1 MSLMQ
6 RFLQQSL
13 KFQIN
18 SFLIFLFVITVIL
31 IFGFSQSLSS
41 MQFQYIKNNKREYFL
56 SMERSIMES
65 DIYFINICLL
75 QYENIIKFFNSEIY
89 HYNNNETI
97 LLDFYQRV
105 KIPKHIIEKKIH
117 IFDNYSE
124 LNDYPVYNETSSEDK
139 KKIYIYC
146 ALNDS
151 NSCQIITDLISA
163 NSLSNLNQNKGIR
176 NFKIP
181 FYGNL
186 HLMEEYIILLKD
198 FKTFFSIN
206 NTKIK
211 EILNQYKSIDNIINQ
226 AYSIVENDYLYHL
239 KFFNEYS
246 DNKVKLM
253 DLMYNKTYSIFE
265 EYNSLNN
272 TLEKEKYIKAQS
284 IYFQSLDYEN
294 DMIFFSNSWN
304 KSESNIIG
312 KNRIIS
318 NYLSWILFNISKKI
332 DIITLP
338 INNSTKKLISKNLCY
353 YFIVK
358 QLYNLII
365 KTEYTFDKDLLD
377 KIYNK
382 IQSNNITDINDCKLY
397 KYYEDIS
404 EQINIRNELFDYYN
418 LENIYETY
426 LYKLI
431 KSDSSSLIY
440 EMKSTFPNVECL
452 KLFYPN
458 FFTFHQLDFYS
469 YKLGANL
476 SRIISSSDGFY
487 DNVNYLIIIIMWF
500 FWLIMTLIFVILLLI
515 IIPKITN
522 PIVRLTQIVN
532 LNINDFKNENIFEYK
547 LDDDINKFFSLCKNL
562 IDGEMINN
570 DLKLNEILEDKSLD
584 DSNNNNM
591 IINNKMILELIENQK
606 CLNNNDKDIFL
617 LKEGNINDKKM
628 KTIRSPKIKNK
639 NFNGINNLDVIK
651 LISLNSGENS
661 EKNSLTSQKD
671 KLDNDDLYSQANED
685 LESNNL
691 KLYED
696 LIKIADYVFYGKEK
710 EKLNKMRKNIDK
722 SSSFSKKSKPE
733 SNLKIIKGF
742 NNITYYWYITEKAN
756 RNIRRYTNI
765 YS

>member
-1 MSLMQ
+1 MIC
-6 RFLQQSL
+6 
-13 KFQIN
+13 IN
-18 SFLIFLFVITVIL
+18 
-31 IFGFSQSLSS
+31 
-41 MQFQYIKNNKREYFL
+41 
-56 SMERSIMES
+56 
-65 DIYFINICLL
+65 
-75 QYENIIKFFNSEIY
+75 
-89 HYNNNETI
+89 
-97 LLDFYQRV
+97 
-105 KIPKHIIEKKIH
+105 
-117 IFDNYSE
+117 
-124 LNDYPVYNETSSEDK
+124 
-139 KKIYIYC
+139 
-146 ALNDS
+146 
-151 NSCQIITDLISA
+151 
-163 NSLSNLNQNKGIR
+163 
-176 NFKIP
+176 
-181 FYGNL
+181 
-186 HLMEEYIILLKD
+186 
-198 FKTFFSIN
+198 
-206 NTKIK
+206 
-211 EILNQYKSIDNIINQ
+211 
-226 AYSIVENDYLYHL
+226 
-239 KFFNEYS
+239 
-246 DNKVKLM
+246 
-253 DLMYNKTYSIFE
+253 NKTYYIFE
-265 EYNSLNN
+265 KYNSIND
-272 TLEKEKYIKAQS
+272 TIEREKFMKAQS
-284 IYFQSLDYEN
+284 IYFQTLDFEN

-304 KSESNIIG
+304 KSDSRIIG
-312 KNRIIS
+312 RNKIIS
-318 NYLSWILFNISKKI
+318 DYLSWILFNISKKI

-338 INNSTKKLISKNLCY
+338 FNNSTKKLISKNLCY
-353 YFIVK
+353 YFVIK
-358 QLYNLII
+358 QIYNLII
-365 KTEYTFDKDLLD
+365 KSDYSYDKDLLD
-377 KIYNK
+377 KIYEK
-382 IQSNNITDINDCKLY
+382 IQNSNITDINDCKLD

-404 EQINIRNELFDYYN
+404 EKINIRDELFDYYN
-418 LENIYETY
+418 LENIYDTY

-431 KSDSSSLIY
+431 TSDSNSYIY
-440 EMKSTFPNVECL
+440 EMKSTYPNFECL

-469 YKLGANL
+469 YTIGANL

-500 FWLIMTLIFVILLLI
+500 FWLLMTIVFVILLLV

-532 LNINDFKNENIFEYK
+532 LNVNDFKNENIFEYK

-617 LKEGNINDKKM
+617 LKEGNINDKRM
-628 KTIRSPKIKNK
+628 KNIKSPKIKNK
-639 NFNGINNLDVIK
+639 NMNGINHLDVIK
-651 LISLNSGENS
+651 LMSVNSGENS
-661 EKNSLTSQKD
+661 EKNSLTSNKD
-671 KLDNDDLYSQANED
+671 KIDNDDIYSQADED

-722 SSSFSKKSKPE
+722 SSSLSKKSKPE

>member
-31 IFGFSQSLSS
+31 IFAFSQSLSS
-41 MQFQYIKNNKREYFL
+41 MQFQFIKDNKKEYFL

-89 HYNNNETI
+89 HYNNNETV
-97 LLDFYQRV
+97 LLDFYQRNR
-105 KIPKHIIEKKIH
+105 IPKEIIEKRIH
-117 IFDNYSE
+117 VFNNISE
-124 LNDYPVYNETSSEDK
+124 LNTYPDYNETSSDDE
-139 KKIYIYC
+139 KKIYIFC
-146 ALNDS
+146 ALKNA
-151 NSCQIITDLISA
+151 NMCNGIIELISSNA
-163 NSLSNLNQNKGIR
+163 LSNLNQNKGIR

-198 FKTFFSIN
+198 FQTLFSIN
-206 NTKIK
+206 NTRIK
-211 EILNQYKSIDNIINQ
+211 EILNQYKGLDNIINKVD
-226 AYSIVENDYLYHL
+226 SIIENDYLYNL

-253 DLMYNKTYSIFE
+253 ELMYNKTYYIFE
-265 EYNSLNN
+265 KYNSIND
-272 TLEKEKYIKAQS
+272 TIEREKFMKAQS
-284 IYFQSLDYEN
+284 IYFQTLDFEN

-304 KSESNIIG
+304 KSDSRIIG
-312 KNRIIS
+312 RNKIIS
-318 NYLSWILFNISKKI
+318 DYLSWILFNISKKI

-338 INNSTKKLISKNLCY
+338 FNNSTKKLISKNLCY
-353 YFIVK
+353 YFVIK
-358 QLYNLII
+358 QIYNLII
-365 KTEYTFDKDLLD
+365 KSDYSYDKDLLD
-377 KIYNK
+377 KIYEK
-382 IQSNNITDINDCKLY
+382 IQSSNITDINDCKLD

-404 EQINIRNELFDYYN
+404 EKINIRDELFDYYN
-418 LENIYETY
+418 LENIYDTY

-431 KSDSSSLIY
+431 TSDSNSYIY
-440 EMKSTFPNVECL
+440 EMKSTYPNFECL

-469 YKLGANL
+469 YTIGANL

-500 FWLIMTLIFVILLLI
+500 FWLLMTIVFVILLLV

-532 LNINDFKNENIFEYK
+532 LNVNDFKNENIFEYK

-584 DSNNNNM
+584 DSSNNNM

-617 LKEGNINDKKM
+617 LKEGNINDKRM
-628 KTIRSPKIKNK
+628 KNIKSPKIKNK
-639 NFNGINNLDVIK
+639 NMNGINHLDVIK
-651 LISLNSGENS
+651 LMSVNSGENS
-661 EKNSLTSQKD
+661 EKNSLYSKKD
-671 KLDNDDLYSQANED
+671 KIDNDDIYSQADED

-722 SSSFSKKSKPE
+722 SSSLSKKSKPE

>member
-1 MSLMQ
+1 
-6 RFLQQSL
+6 
-13 KFQIN
+13 
-18 SFLIFLFVITVIL
+18 
-31 IFGFSQSLSS
+31 
-41 MQFQYIKNNKREYFL
+41 
-56 SMERSIMES
+56 
-65 DIYFINICLL
+65 
-75 QYENIIKFFNSEIY
+75 
-89 HYNNNETI
+89 
-97 LLDFYQRV
+97 
-105 KIPKHIIEKKIH
+105 
-117 IFDNYSE
+117 
-124 LNDYPVYNETSSEDK
+124 
-139 KKIYIYC
+139 
-146 ALNDS
+146 
-151 NSCQIITDLISA
+151 
-163 NSLSNLNQNKGIR
+163 
-176 NFKIP
+176 
-181 FYGNL
+181 
-186 HLMEEYIILLKD
+186 MEEYIILIKD
-198 FKTFFSIN
+198 FQTLFSIN
-206 NTKIK
+206 NTRIK
-211 EILNQYKSIDNIINQ
+211 EILNQYKSLDNIINKVD
-226 AYSIVENDYLYHL
+226 SIIENDYLYNL

-253 DLMYNKTYSIFE
+253 ELMYNKTYYIFE
-265 EYNSLNN
+265 KYNSIND
-272 TLEKEKYIKAQS
+272 TIEREKFMKAQS
-284 IYFQSLDYEN
+284 IYFQTLDFEN

-304 KSESNIIG
+304 KSDSRIIG
-312 KNRIIS
+312 RNKIIS
-318 NYLSWILFNISKKI
+318 DYLSWILFNISKKI

-338 INNSTKKLISKNLCY
+338 FNNSTKKLISKNLCY
-353 YFIVK
+353 YFVIK
-358 QLYNLII
+358 QIYNLII
-365 KTEYTFDKDLLD
+365 KSDYSYDKDLLD
-377 KIYNK
+377 KIYEK
-382 IQSNNITDINDCKLY
+382 IQSSNITDINDCKLD

-404 EQINIRNELFDYYN
+404 EKINIRDELFDYYN
-418 LENIYETY
+418 LENIYDTY

-431 KSDSSSLIY
+431 TSDSNSYIY
-440 EMKSTFPNVECL
+440 EMKSTYPNFECL

-469 YKLGANL
+469 YTIGANL

-500 FWLIMTLIFVILLLI
+500 FWLLMTIVFVILLLV

-532 LNINDFKNENIFEYK
+532 LNVNDFKNENIFEYK

-584 DSNNNNM
+584 DSSNNNM

-617 LKEGNINDKKM
+617 LKEGNINDKRM
-628 KTIRSPKIKNK
+628 KNIKSPKIKNK
-639 NFNGINNLDVIK
+639 NMNGINHLDVIK
-651 LISLNSGENS
+651 LMSVNSGENS
-661 EKNSLTSQKD
+661 EKNSLYSKKD
-671 KLDNDDLYSQANED
+671 KIDNDDIYSQADED

-722 SSSFSKKSKPE
+722 SSSLSKKSKPE

>member
-31 IFGFSQSLSS
+31 IFAFSQSLSS
-41 MQFQYIKNNKREYFL
+41 MQFQFIKDNKKEYFL

-89 HYNNNETI
+89 HYNNNETV
-97 LLDFYQRV
+97 LLDFYQRNR
-105 KIPKHIIEKKIH
+105 IPKEIIEKRIH
-117 IFDNYSE
+117 VFNNISE
-124 LNDYPVYNETSSEDK
+124 LNTYPDYNETSSDDEK
-139 KKIYIYC
+139 KTYIFC
-146 ALNDS
+146 ALKNAS
-151 NSCQIITDLISA
+151 TCNGIIELISSNA
-163 NSLSNLNQNKGIR
+163 LSNLNQNKGIR

-186 HLMEEYIILLKD
+186 HLMEEYIILLKN
-198 FKTFFSIN
+198 FQTLFSIN
-206 NTKIK
+206 NTRIK
-211 EILNQYKSIDNIINQ
+211 EILNQYKSLDNIIKK
-226 AYSIVENDYLYHL
+226 ADSIIENDYLYHL

-253 DLMYNKTYSIFE
+253 ELMYNKTYYIFE
-265 EYNSLNN
+265 KYNSINDTIEREN
-272 TLEKEKYIKAQS
+272 YTKAQS
-284 IYFQSLDYEN
+284 IYFQTLDFEN

-304 KSESNIIG
+304 KSDSRIIG
-312 KNRIIS
+312 GNKIIS
-318 NYLSWILFNISKKI
+318 DYLSWILFNISKKL

-338 INNSTKKLISKNLCY
+338 MNNSTKKLISKNLCY
-353 YFIVK
+353 YFIIK
-358 QLYNLII
+358 QIYNLII
-365 KTEYTFDKDLLD
+365 KSEYSYDQDLID
-377 KIYNK
+377 KIYEK
-382 IQSNNITDINDCKLY
+382 IQSSNITDINDCKLD

-404 EQINIRNELFDYYN
+404 EKINIRDELFDYYN
-418 LENIYETY
+418 LENIYDTY

-431 KSDSSSLIY
+431 KSDSNSYIY
-440 EMKSTFPNVECL
+440 EMKSTYPNFECL

-469 YKLGANL
+469 YTLGANL

-500 FWLIMTLIFVILLLI
+500 FWLLMTIVFVILLLV

-532 LNINDFKNENIFEYK
+532 LNVNDFKNENIFEYK

-584 DSNNNNM
+584 DSSNNNM

-617 LKEGNINDKKM
+617 LKEGNINDKRM
-628 KTIRSPKIKNK
+628 KNIKSPKIKNK
-639 NFNGINNLDVIK
+639 NMNGINHLDVIK
-651 LISLNSGENS
+651 LMSVNSGENS
-661 EKNSLTSQKD
+661 EKNSLYSKKD
-671 KLDNDDLYSQANED
+671 KIDNDDIYSQADED

-722 SSSFSKKSKPE
+722 SSSLSKKSKPE

>member
-1 MSLMQ
+1 MQ

-117 IFDNYSE
+117 IFNNYSE

-469 YKLGANL
+469 YTLGANL

>member
-1 MSLMQ
+1 MQ

-117 IFDNYSE
+117 IFNNYSE
-124 LNDYPVYNETSSEDK
+124 LNDYPVYNETSSEDEK
-139 KKIYIYC
+139 KTYIYC

-265 EYNSLNN
+265 EYNSLND

-469 YKLGANL
+469 YTLGANL

-639 NFNGINNLDVIK
+639 NYNGINNLDVIK

>member
-1 MSLMQ
+1 MQ

-117 IFDNYSE
+117 IFNNYSE

-469 YKLGANL
+469 YTLGANL

-691 KLYED
+691 KLYEG
-696 LIKIADYVFYGKEK
+696 LIKIADCVFYG
-710 EKLNKMRKNIDK
+710 
-722 SSSFSKKSKPE
+722 
-733 SNLKIIKGF
+733 
-742 NNITYYWYITEKAN
+742 
-756 RNIRRYTNI
+756 
-765 YS
+765 

>member
-1 MSLMQ
+1 MQ

-31 IFGFSQSLSS
+31 IFAFSQSLSS
-41 MQFQYIKNNKREYFL
+41 MQFQFIKDNKKEYFL

-89 HYNNNETI
+89 HYNNNETV
-97 LLDFYQRV
+97 LLDFYQRNR
-105 KIPKHIIEKKIH
+105 IPKDIIETRIH
-117 IFDNYSE
+117 VFNNISE
-124 LNDYPVYNETSSEDK
+124 LNAYPGYNETSSDDE
-139 KKIYIYC
+139 KKIYIFC
-146 ALNDS
+146 ALKNA
-151 NSCQIITDLISA
+151 NMCNGTIELISSNA
-163 NSLSNLNQNKGIR
+163 LSNLNQNKGIR

-186 HLMEEYIILLKD
+186 HLMEEYIILIKD
-198 FKTFFSIN
+198 FQTLFSIN
-206 NTKIK
+206 NTRIK

-253 DLMYNKTYSIFE
+253 ELMYNKTYYIFE
-265 EYNSLNN
+265 KYNSIND
-272 TLEKEKYIKAQS
+272 TIEREKFMKAQS
-284 IYFQSLDYEN
+284 IYFQTLDFEN

-304 KSESNIIG
+304 KSDSRIIG
-312 KNRIIS
+312 RNKIIS
-318 NYLSWILFNISKKI
+318 DYLSWILFNISKKI

-338 INNSTKKLISKNLCY
+338 FNNSTKKLISKNLCY
-353 YFIVK
+353 YFVIK
-358 QLYNLII
+358 QIYNLII
-365 KTEYTFDKDLLD
+365 KSDYSYDKDLLD
-377 KIYNK
+377 KIYEK
-382 IQSNNITDINDCKLY
+382 IQSSNITDINDCKLD

-404 EQINIRNELFDYYN
+404 EKINIRDELFDYYN
-418 LENIYETY
+418 LENIYDTY

-431 KSDSSSLIY
+431 TSDSNSYIY
-440 EMKSTFPNVECL
+440 EMKSTYPNFECL

-469 YKLGANL
+469 YTIGANL

-500 FWLIMTLIFVILLLI
+500 FWLLMTIVFVILLLV

-532 LNINDFKNENIFEYK
+532 LNVNDFKNENIFEYK

-584 DSNNNNM
+584 DSSNNNM

-617 LKEGNINDKKM
+617 LKEGNINDKRM
-628 KTIRSPKIKNK
+628 KNIKSPKIKNK
-639 NFNGINNLDVIK
+639 NMNGINHLDVIK
-651 LISLNSGENS
+651 LMSVNSGENS
-661 EKNSLTSQKD
+661 EKNSLTSNKD
-671 KLDNDDLYSQANED
+671 KIDNDDIYSQADED

-722 SSSFSKKSKPE
+722 SSSLSKKSKPE

>member
-1 MSLMQ
+1 MQ

-105 KIPKHIIEKKIH
+105 KIPQHIIEKKIH
-117 IFDNYSE
+117 IFNNYSE
-124 LNDYPVYNETSSEDK
+124 LNDYPVYNETSSEDEK
-139 KKIYIYC
+139 KTYIYC

-163 NSLSNLNQNKGIR
+163 NSLSYLNQNKGIR

-206 NTKIK
+206 NTKIL

-265 EYNSLNN
+265 EYNSLND

-318 NYLSWILFNISKKI
+318 DYLSWILFNISKKI

-358 QLYNLII
+358 QIYNLII

-469 YKLGANL
+469 YTLGANL

-639 NFNGINNLDVIK
+639 NFNGINNLGVIK

>member
-31 IFGFSQSLSS
+31 IFAFSQSLSS
-41 MQFQYIKNNKREYFL
+41 MQFQFIKDNKKEYFL

-89 HYNNNETI
+89 HYNNNETV
-97 LLDFYQRV
+97 LLDFYQRNR
-105 KIPKHIIEKKIH
+105 IPKEIIEKRIH
-117 IFDNYSE
+117 VFNNISE
-124 LNDYPVYNETSSEDK
+124 LNTYPDYNETSSDDE
-139 KKIYIYC
+139 KKIYIFC
-146 ALNDS
+146 ALKNA
-151 NSCQIITDLISA
+151 NMCNGTIELISSNA
-163 NSLSNLNQNKGIR
+163 LSNLNQNKGIR

-186 HLMEEYIILLKD
+186 HLMEEYIILIKD
-198 FKTFFSIN
+198 FQTLFSIN
-206 NTKIK
+206 NTRIK
-211 EILNQYKSIDNIINQ
+211 EILNQYKSLDNIINKVD
-226 AYSIVENDYLYHL
+226 SIIENDYLYNL

-253 DLMYNKTYSIFE
+253 ELMYNKTYYIFE
-265 EYNSLNN
+265 KYNSIND
-272 TLEKEKYIKAQS
+272 TIEREKFMKAQS
-284 IYFQSLDYEN
+284 IYFQTLDFEN

-304 KSESNIIG
+304 KSDSRIIG
-312 KNRIIS
+312 RNKIIS
-318 NYLSWILFNISKKI
+318 DYLSWILFNISKKI

-338 INNSTKKLISKNLCY
+338 FNNSTKKLISKNLCY
-353 YFIVK
+353 YFVIK
-358 QLYNLII
+358 QIYNLII
-365 KTEYTFDKDLLD
+365 KSDYSYDKDLLD
-377 KIYNK
+377 KIYEK
-382 IQSNNITDINDCKLY
+382 IQSSNITDINDCKLD

-404 EQINIRNELFDYYN
+404 EKINIRDELFDYYN
-418 LENIYETY
+418 LENIYDTY

-431 KSDSSSLIY
+431 TSDSNSYIY
-440 EMKSTFPNVECL
+440 EMKSTYPNFECL

-469 YKLGANL
+469 YTIGANL

-500 FWLIMTLIFVILLLI
+500 FWLLMTIVFVILLLV

-532 LNINDFKNENIFEYK
+532 LNVNDFKNENIFEYK

-584 DSNNNNM
+584 DSSNNNM

-617 LKEGNINDKKM
+617 LKEGNINDKRM
-628 KTIRSPKIKNK
+628 KNIKSPKIKNK
-639 NFNGINNLDVIK
+639 NMNGINHLDVIK
-651 LISLNSGENS
+651 LMSVNSGENS
-661 EKNSLTSQKD
+661 EKNSLYSKND
-671 KLDNDDLYSQANED
+671 KIDNDDIYSQADED

-722 SSSFSKKSKPE
+722 SSSLSKKSKPE

>member
-31 IFGFSQSLSS
+31 IFAFSQSLSS
-41 MQFQYIKNNKREYFL
+41 MQFQFIKDNKKEYFL

-89 HYNNNETI
+89 HYNNNETV
-97 LLDFYQRV
+97 LLDFYQRNR
-105 KIPKHIIEKKIH
+105 IPKEIIEKRIH
-117 IFDNYSE
+117 VFNNISE
-124 LNDYPVYNETSSEDK
+124 LNTYPDYNETSSDDE
-139 KKIYIYC
+139 KKIYIFC
-146 ALNDS
+146 ALKNA
-151 NSCQIITDLISA
+151 NMCNGTIELISSNA
-163 NSLSNLNQNKGIR
+163 LSNLNQNKGIR

-186 HLMEEYIILLKD
+186 HLMEEYIILIKD
-198 FKTFFSIN
+198 FQTLFSIN
-206 NTKIK
+206 NTRIK
-211 EILNQYKSIDNIINQ
+211 EILNQYKSLDNIINKVD
-226 AYSIVENDYLYHL
+226 SIIENDYLYNL

-253 DLMYNKTYSIFE
+253 ELMYNKTYYIFE
-265 EYNSLNN
+265 KYNSIND
-272 TLEKEKYIKAQS
+272 TIEREKFMKAQS
-284 IYFQSLDYEN
+284 IYFQTLDFEN

-304 KSESNIIG
+304 KSDSRIIG
-312 KNRIIS
+312 RNKIIS
-318 NYLSWILFNISKKI
+318 DYLSWILFNISKKL

-338 INNSTKKLISKNLCY
+338 MNNSTKKLISKNLCY
-353 YFIVK
+353 YFIIK
-358 QLYNLII
+358 QIYNLII
-365 KTEYTFDKDLLD
+365 KSGYSYDQDLID
-377 KIYNK
+377 KIYEK
-382 IQSNNITDINDCKLY
+382 IQSSNITDINDCKLY

-418 LENIYETY
+418 LENIYDTY

-431 KSDSSSLIY
+431 TSDSNSYIY
-440 EMKSTFPNVECL
+440 EMKSTYPNFECL

-469 YKLGANL
+469 YTIGANL

-500 FWLIMTLIFVILLLI
+500 FWLLMTIVFVILLLV

-532 LNINDFKNENIFEYK
+532 LNVNDFKNENIFEYK

-584 DSNNNNM
+584 DSSNNNM

-617 LKEGNINDKKM
+617 LKEGNINDKRM
-628 KTIRSPKIKNK
+628 KNIKSPKIKNK
-639 NFNGINNLDVIK
+639 NMNGINHLDVIK
-651 LISLNSGENS
+651 LMSVNSGENS
-661 EKNSLTSQKD
+661 EKNSLYSKKD
-671 KLDNDDLYSQANED
+671 KIDNDDIYSQADED

-722 SSSFSKKSKPE
+722 SSSLSKKSKPE

>member
-117 IFDNYSE
+117 IFNNYSE

-265 EYNSLNN
+265 E
-272 TLEKEKYIKAQS
+272 
-284 IYFQSLDYEN
+284 
-294 DMIFFSNSWN
+294 
-304 KSESNIIG
+304 
-312 KNRIIS
+312 
-318 NYLSWILFNISKKI
+318 
-332 DIITLP
+332 
-338 INNSTKKLISKNLCY
+338 
-353 YFIVK
+353 
-358 QLYNLII
+358 
-365 KTEYTFDKDLLD
+365 
-377 KIYNK
+377 
-382 IQSNNITDINDCKLY
+382 
-397 KYYEDIS
+397 
-404 EQINIRNELFDYYN
+404 
-418 LENIYETY
+418 
-426 LYKLI
+426 
-431 KSDSSSLIY
+431 
-440 EMKSTFPNVECL
+440 
-452 KLFYPN
+452 
-458 FFTFHQLDFYS
+458 
-469 YKLGANL
+469 
-476 SRIISSSDGFY
+476 
-487 DNVNYLIIIIMWF
+487 
-500 FWLIMTLIFVILLLI
+500 
-515 IIPKITN
+515 
-522 PIVRLTQIVN
+522 
-532 LNINDFKNENIFEYK
+532 
-547 LDDDINKFFSLCKNL
+547 
-562 IDGEMINN
+562 
-570 DLKLNEILEDKSLD
+570 
-584 DSNNNNM
+584 
-591 IINNKMILELIENQK
+591 
-606 CLNNNDKDIFL
+606 
-617 LKEGNINDKKM
+617 
-628 KTIRSPKIKNK
+628 
-639 NFNGINNLDVIK
+639 
-651 LISLNSGENS
+651 
-661 EKNSLTSQKD
+661 
-671 KLDNDDLYSQANED
+671 
-685 LESNNL
+685 
-691 KLYED
+691 
-696 LIKIADYVFYGKEK
+696 
-710 EKLNKMRKNIDK
+710 
-722 SSSFSKKSKPE
+722 
-733 SNLKIIKGF
+733 
-742 NNITYYWYITEKAN
+742 
-756 RNIRRYTNI
+756 
-765 YS
+765 

>member
-31 IFGFSQSLSS
+31 IFAFSQSLSS
-41 MQFQYIKNNKREYFL
+41 MQFQFIKDNKKEYFL

-89 HYNNNETI
+89 HYNNNETV
-97 LLDFYQRV
+97 LLDFYQRNR
-105 KIPKHIIEKKIH
+105 IPKEIIEKRIH
-117 IFDNYSE
+117 VFNNISE
-124 LNDYPVYNETSSEDK
+124 LNTYPDYNETSSDDE
-139 KKIYIYC
+139 KKIFIFC
-146 ALNDS
+146 ALKNA
-151 NSCQIITDLISA
+151 NMCNGTIELISSNA
-163 NSLSNLNQNKGIR
+163 LSNLNQNKGIR

-198 FKTFFSIN
+198 FQTLFSIN
-206 NTKIK
+206 NTRIK
-211 EILNQYKSIDNIINQ
+211 EILNQYKSLDNIINKVD
-226 AYSIVENDYLYHL
+226 SIIENDYLYNL

-253 DLMYNKTYSIFE
+253 ELMYNKTYYIFE
-265 EYNSLNN
+265 KYNSIND
-272 TLEKEKYIKAQS
+272 TIEREKFMKAQS
-284 IYFQSLDYEN
+284 IYFQTLDFEN

-304 KSESNIIG
+304 KSDSRIIG
-312 KNRIIS
+312 RNKIIS
-318 NYLSWILFNISKKI
+318 DYLSCILYNISKKI

-338 INNSTKKLISKNLCY
+338 FNNSTKKLISKNLCY
-353 YFIVK
+353 YFVIK
-358 QLYNLII
+358 QIYNLII
-365 KTEYTFDKDLLD
+365 KSDYSYDKDLLD
-377 KIYNK
+377 KIYEK
-382 IQSNNITDINDCKLY
+382 IQSSNITDINDCKLD

-404 EQINIRNELFDYYN
+404 EKINIRDELFDYYN
-418 LENIYETY
+418 LENIYDTY

-431 KSDSSSLIY
+431 TSDSNSYIY
-440 EMKSTFPNVECL
+440 EMKSTYPNFECL

-469 YKLGANL
+469 YTIGANL

-500 FWLIMTLIFVILLLI
+500 FWLLMTIVFVILLLV

-532 LNINDFKNENIFEYK
+532 LNVNDFKNENIFEYK

-584 DSNNNNM
+584 DSSNNNM

-617 LKEGNINDKKM
+617 LKEGNINDKRM
-628 KTIRSPKIKNK
+628 KNIKSPKIKNK
-639 NFNGINNLDVIK
+639 NMNGINHLDVIK
-651 LISLNSGENS
+651 LMSVNSGENS
-661 EKNSLTSQKD
+661 EKNSLTSNKD
-671 KLDNDDLYSQANED
+671 KIDNDDIYSQADED

-722 SSSFSKKSKPE
+722 SSSLSKKSKPE

>member
-1 MSLMQ
+1 MQ

-105 KIPKHIIEKKIH
+105 KIPQHIIEKKIH
-117 IFDNYSE
+117 IFNNYSE
-124 LNDYPVYNETSSEDK
+124 LNDYPVYNETSSEDEK
-139 KKIYIYC
+139 KTYIYC

-163 NSLSNLNQNKGIR
+163 NSLSYLNQNKGIR

-206 NTKIK
+206 NTKIL

-265 EYNSLNN
+265 EYNSLND

-318 NYLSWILFNISKKI
+318 DYLSLILFNISKKI

-469 YKLGANL
+469 YTLGANL

-639 NFNGINNLDVIK
+639 NFNGINNLGVIK

>member
-31 IFGFSQSLSS
+31 IFAFSQSLSS
-41 MQFQYIKNNKREYFL
+41 MQFQFIKDNKKEYFL

-89 HYNNNETI
+89 HYNKNETV
-97 LLDFYQRV
+97 LLDFYQRNR
-105 KIPKHIIEKKIH
+105 IPKEIIEKRIH
-117 IFDNYSE
+117 VFNNISE
-124 LNDYPVYNETSSEDK
+124 LNTYPDYNETSSDDE
-139 KKIYIYC
+139 KKIYIFC
-146 ALNDS
+146 ALKNAS
-151 NSCQIITDLISA
+151 MCNGIIELISSNA
-163 NSLSNLNQNKGIR
+163 LSNLNQNKGIR

-198 FKTFFSIN
+198 FQTLFSIN
-206 NTKIK
+206 NTRIK
-211 EILNQYKSIDNIINQ
+211 EKLNQYKSLDNIIKK
-226 AYSIVENDYLYHL
+226 ADSIIENDYLYHL

-253 DLMYNKTYSIFE
+253 ELMYNKTYYIFE
-265 EYNSLNN
+265 EYNSINDTIEREN
-272 TLEKEKYIKAQS
+272 YTKAKS
-284 IYFQSLDYEN
+284 IYFQTLDFEN

-304 KSESNIIG
+304 KSDSRIIG
-312 KNRIIS
+312 RNKIIS
-318 NYLSWILFNISKKI
+318 DYLSWILFNISKKI

-338 INNSTKKLISKNLCY
+338 FNNSTKKLISKNLCY
-353 YFIVK
+353 YFVIK
-358 QLYNLII
+358 QIYNLII
-365 KTEYTFDKDLLD
+365 KSDYSYDKDLLD
-377 KIYNK
+377 KIYEK
-382 IQSNNITDINDCKLY
+382 IQSSNITDINDCKLD

-404 EQINIRNELFDYYN
+404 EKINIRDELFDYYN
-418 LENIYETY
+418 LENIYDTY

-431 KSDSSSLIY
+431 TSDSNSYIY
-440 EMKSTFPNVECL
+440 EMKSTYPNFECL

-469 YKLGANL
+469 YTIGANL

-500 FWLIMTLIFVILLLI
+500 FWLLMTIVFVILLLV

-532 LNINDFKNENIFEYK
+532 LNVNDFKNENIFEYK
-547 LDDDINKFFSLCKNL
+547 LDDEINKFFSLCKNL

-584 DSNNNNM
+584 DSSNNNM

-617 LKEGNINDKKM
+617 LKEGNINDKRM
-628 KTIRSPKIKNK
+628 KNIKSPKIKNK
-639 NFNGINNLDVIK
+639 NMNGINHLDVIK
-651 LISLNSGENS
+651 LMSVNSGENS
-661 EKNSLTSQKD
+661 EKNSLYSKKD
-671 KLDNDDLYSQANED
+671 KIDNDDIYSQADED

-722 SSSFSKKSKPE
+722 SSSLSKKSKPE